1 LFFFLSL
8 VFIFIGIFLSGWM
21 VYARWINPQFGSSAI
36 YLAFEPVF
44 IVSLVVFVALS
55 IVAFVMPM
63 RSVHRL
69 MAEHARRA
77 TVKVGAL
84 AETIAELED
93 SLLSRSRSLAGEEL
107 QSESARLQ
115 ALRNVYSQR
124 RYIDLRTFT
133 KFVGVQVPAW
143 MGLVIS
149 VASLVEKTQ
158 ELRARFHV

>member
-1 LFFFLSL
+1 
-8 VFIFIGIFLSGWM
+8 M

-77 TVKVGAL
+77 TVKVDVL
-84 AETIAELED
+84 AETIAELEN

-124 RYIDLRTFT
+124 RYIPTWPVDLRTFT